1 MAIGKKYKFSL
12 ATERIS
18 VETKR
23 RAAHVTSLCF
33 NQQELCDCLSEQFQL
48 IIIFH
53 FNSSLVGQGE
63 SREECVKEKHI
74 FVSDDIIRKDFFVF
88 SDVILV
94 LFLELL
100 EFSEDRSPWESVE
113 EKLNDIRY
121 EQFLQF
127 LPFLTISFFINPAMT
142 H

>member
-1 MAIGKKYKFSL
+1 MKSTLKRNILLSDAIM
-12 ATERIS
+12 
-18 VETKR
+18 R
-23 RAAHVTSLCF
+23 RNF
-33 NQQELCDCLSEQFQL
+33 
-48 IIIFH
+48 I
-53 FNSSLVGQGE
+53 
-63 SREECVKEKHI
+63 
-74 FVSDDIIRKDFFVF
+74 VF

-94 LFLELL
+94 LFVELL

-127 LPFLTISFFINPAMT
+127 LPFLTISFFINPATT

>member
-1 MAIGKKYKFSL
+1 MGK
-12 ATERIS
+12 R
-18 VETKR
+18 
-23 RAAHVTSLCF
+23 
-33 NQQELCDCLSEQFQL
+33 
-48 IIIFH
+48 
-53 FNSSLVGQGE
+53 E
-63 SREECVKEKHI
+63 SREEYVKEKHI
-74 FVSDDIIRKDFFVF
+74 FVSDAIIRKDFFVF

-121 EQFLQF
+121 EKFLQF
-127 LPFLTISFFINPAMT
+127 LPFLTISFFFNLAIT

>member
-1 MAIGKKYKFSL
+1 MG
-12 ATERIS
+12 E
-18 VETKR
+18 
-23 RAAHVTSLCF
+23 
-33 NQQELCDCLSEQFQL
+33 
-48 IIIFH
+48 
-53 FNSSLVGQGE
+53 GE

-94 LFLELL
+94 LFLDLL

-121 EQFLQF
+121 E
-127 LPFLTISFFINPAMT
+127 
-142 H
+142 